1 MFDHLAKFRYR
12 ADIDGLRAIAVIGVV
27 LFHAGLG
34 VSGGFVGVDVF
45 FVISGFLIT
54 SLILRDL
61 DRGSFSIV
69 DFWERRAR
77 RIFPALAVVVMVT
90 LIAGWFLMLPFGFQV
105 LGQSVVALTVF
116 ASNMQFWR
124 TSGYFDPSAEEN
136 PLLHTWSLSVEEQ
149 FYLVVPL
156 LLLLVFTL
164 GRQKWVGILL
174 SVGIVVSLVGAEMWL
189 RRDPSGS
196 FYLLPSRAWELG
208 AGSLMA
214 LARPLASSRWRSWL
228 GWLGLAL
235 IFYAF
240 FGYDAKTAFPGMAA
254 IPPVLGTVLLIWS
267 GMSDDE
273 DMTFGGAHRLL
284 ASKVLVAI
292 GLLSYSFY
300 LWHWPFFAFHRYLF
314 SQAPAVPLAIGYIS
328 IALLLSALSLRYVEK
343 PFRKGKLVTSRKHVF
358 LFTGLVSAL
367 VLIVGLSMWRTRG
380 VPSRMPTVVAEY
392 DAVKGDEKFKSVE
405 PFSSEDGLF
414 VDLGA
419 KVGAEI
425 DHLGAKNKPCRLMV
439 WGDSHADVLLHMIDE
454 ICNTHNV
461 SGIAA
466 REGGVAPVLGYS
478 GVDYTRQPNK
488 GRLAYTNALMKY
500 AQELS
505 ESGELQEV
513 LLAFRWSYYIDTPQ
527 RLADDPLP
535 KAGFSDALIATI
547 QALQE
552 LGLKVSVLLE
562 VPIFG
567 QHVPKAVALH
577 HWRGWPL
584 PHLSKQQHE
593 QRQQSYQPLI
603 QRLHTET
610 PNVNLIDASP
620 SLISEKD
627 DVEFLDNKGVLL
639 YRDEHHLTKTGTMRL
654 KPLFEKL
661 LLR

>member
-77 RIFPALAVVVMVT
+77 RIFPALAVVVIVT

-124 TSGYFDPSAEEN
+124 TSGYFDPAAEEN

-174 SVGIVVSLVGAEMWL
+174 SVGIVVSLVGAELWL

-208 AGSLMA
+208 AGSLLA
-214 LARPLASSRWRSWL
+214 LARPLASSRLRGCL

-235 IFYAF
+235 IFFTF
-240 FGYDAKTAFPGMAA
+240 FAYDAKTAFPGMAA

-273 DMTFGGAHRLL
+273 EISFCGAHRLL
-284 ASKVLVAI
+284 ASKVLVGI

-314 SQAPAVPLAIGYIS
+314 SQAPAVPLAIGYIF

-392 DAVKGDEKFKSVE
+392 DAVKGDEKFPKSPVAGYDE
-405 PFSSEDGLF
+405 NNFT
-414 VDLGA
+414 
-419 KVGAEI
+419 
-425 DHLGAKNKPCRLMV
+425 HLGEQGKPCGVVL
-439 WGDSHADVLLHMIDE
+439 WGDSHAGVLKYLIDE
-454 ICNTHNV
+454 LCKQNHK

-466 REGGVAPVLGYS
+466 GRGGVAPVIEWS
-478 GVDYTRQPNK
+478 GHDSSSALHATN
-488 GRLAYTNALMKY
+488 LAFNRSVMEYIRKC
-500 AQELS
+500 S
-505 ESGELQEV
+505 ESGELKHV
-513 LLAFRWSYYIDTPQ
+513 ILAFRWSYYIDTPQ
-527 RLADDPLP
+527 RKADEPLP
-535 KAGFSDALIATI
+535 VDGFPDALIKTI
-547 QALQE
+547 QTLE
-552 LGLKVSVLLE
+552 KLGVGVSVLLE
-562 VPIFG
+562 VPIFEM
-567 QHVPKAVALH
+567 HVPKAVALH
-577 HWRGWPL
+577 YWRGWPL
-584 PHLSKQQHE
+584 PHLSIQEHAE
-593 QRQQSYQPLI
+593 RLQSYEPLI
-603 QRLHTET
+603 HRLREET
-610 PNVNLIDASP
+610 PYVNIIDASP
-620 SLISEKD
+620 SLFSEQGE
-627 DVEFLDNKGVLL
+627 VEFLNEKGVLL
-639 YRDEHHLTKTGTMRL
+639 YRDDHHLTKTGSKRL

-661 LLR
+661 LLN

>member
-77 RIFPALAVVVMVT
+77 RIFPALAVVVIVT

-124 TSGYFDPSAEEN
+124 TSGYFDPAAEEN

-156 LLLLVFTL
+156 LLPLVFTL

-174 SVGIVVSLVGAEMWL
+174 SVGIVVSLVGAELWL

-208 AGSLMA
+208 AGSLLA
-214 LARPLASSRWRSWL
+214 LARPLASSRLRGCL

-235 IFYAF
+235 IFFTF
-240 FGYDAKTAFPGMAA
+240 FAYDAKTAFPGMAA

-273 DMTFGGAHRLL
+273 EISFCGAHRLL
-284 ASKVLVAI
+284 ASKVLVGI

-314 SQAPAVPLAIGYIS
+314 SQAPAVPLAIGYIF

-392 DAVKGDEKFKSVE
+392 DAVKGHVRLKDDKRPFIENETLRLLGEKS
-405 PFSSEDGLF
+405 
-414 VDLGA
+414 
-419 KVGAEI
+419 
-425 DHLGAKNKPCRLMV
+425 KPCHIAV
-439 WGDSHADVLLHMIDE
+439 WGDSHAGMLLFMLDE
-454 ICNTHNV
+454 VCNDHGL
-461 SGIAA
+461 SGAA
-466 REGGVAPVLGYS
+466 AVRDHAPPTLGWSGYEATSGFHTSRVAYNSAVMH
-478 GVDYTRQPNK
+478 DITK
-488 GRLAYTNALMKY
+488 LA
-500 AQELS
+500 ED
-505 ESGELQEV
+505 GELKHV
-513 LLAFRWSYYIDTPQ
+513 ILAFRWSYYLVGGT
-527 RLADDPLP
+527 RAADDNEPV
-535 KAGFSDALIATI
+535 AGFPDALIATI
-547 QALQE
+547 HKLE
-552 LGLKVSVLLE
+552 KLGLNVSVLLE
-562 VPIFG
+562 VPIF
-567 QHVPKAVALH
+567 QVHVPKTVALH
-577 HWRGWPL
+577 HWRGLGLPVLTENQHRENQQAYAPL
-584 PHLSKQQHE
+584 L
-593 QRQQSYQPLI
+593 R
-603 QRLHTET
+603 RLRDET
-610 PNVNLIDASP
+610 PNVNLINPTS
-620 SLISEKD
+620 SLLSEQHRVKF
-627 DVEFLDNKGVLL
+627 VNQHGILL
-639 YRDEHHLTKTGTMRL
+639 YRDDDHLTVAGSMLL
-654 KPLFEKL
+654 KPLFEDLFRK
-661 LLR
+661 

>member
-77 RIFPALAVVVMVT
+77 RIFPALVVVVIVT

-124 TSGYFDPSAEEN
+124 TSGYFDPAAEEN

-208 AGSLMA
+208 AGSLLA

-314 SQAPAVPLAIGYIS
+314 SQAPAVPLAIGYIF

-367 VLIVGLSMWRTRG
+367 VLIVGLSMWKTRG
-380 VPSRMPTVVAEY
+380 MPFRLPADVVKV
-392 DAVKGDEKFKSVE
+392 DAVKGDFFYQNSRVFIDEEETV
-405 PFSSEDGLF
+405 
-414 VDLGA
+414 VQLG
-419 KVGAEI
+419 KRN
-425 DHLGAKNKPCRLMV
+425 LSRRLLI
-439 WGDSHADVLLHMIDE
+439 WGDSHAGVLLAMFDAM
-454 ICNTHNV
+454 C
-461 SGIAA
+461 
-466 REGGVAPVLGYS
+466 REGEISALSVTKGEHPPVANWSWEDPSSLLYDRMIHVAD
-478 GVDYTRQPNK
+478 VAMTHARM
-488 GRLAYTNALMKY
+488 LAL
-500 AQELS
+500 
-505 ESGELQEV
+505 SGELEHVV
-513 LLAFRWSYYIDTPQ
+513 LAARWTSYMEGDT
-527 RLADDPLP
+527 RKSGRFKHAIS
-535 KAGFSDALIATI
+535 FSDALITTI
-547 QALQE
+547 RE
-552 LGLKVSVLLE
+552 LESMGLKVLILLE
-562 VPIFG
+562 VPCFNV
-567 QHVPKAVALH
+567 HVPKAAALH
-577 HWRGWPL
+577 YWHGWEPPYL
-584 PHLSKQQHE
+584 TIEQHAK
-593 QRQQSYQPLI
+593 RQQIYASLI
-603 QRLHTET
+603 QRIQDET
-610 PNVNLIDASP
+610 PNVQLVDASQ
-620 SLISEKD
+620 SLISK
-627 DVEFLDNKGVLL
+627 KGSVDYIDKHGKLL
-639 YRDEHHLTKTGTMRL
+639 YRDEHHLTEHGAMLL

-661 LLR
+661 LLN